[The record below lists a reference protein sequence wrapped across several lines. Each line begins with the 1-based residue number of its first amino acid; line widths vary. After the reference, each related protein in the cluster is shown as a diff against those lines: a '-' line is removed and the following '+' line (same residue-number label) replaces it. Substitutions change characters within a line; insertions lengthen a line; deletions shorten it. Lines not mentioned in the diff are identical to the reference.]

1 FVLLLIQPFLQVWR
15 ANTDFSPVVD
25 KQTVA
30 NYIAKYASKGEK
42 SSPQYKDLM
51 NEILANATEDHRAK
65 QIISSLVIKT
75 IGERDYSVQEVMH
88 LLYVFDMYN
97 SSRQFV
103 CLCLTD
109 SEWQSI
115 SIDNRDQSVR
125 VGRSIIQKYR
135 ERPFGMHA
143 GIEFDNMSLLHFA
156 KNHYTKNVQGQLH
169 YVTRQK
175 EAIVRVFPR
184 LKLTGDTENDEKYYR
199 LQVILKVP
207 FRGDQS
213 FDDLLRDPDTN
224 IVHETW
230 QSRFESLNIDALE
243 APELPE
249 AEDEGIVPER
259 LNELDIVEPFMIAAA
274 MVNNQQSINGQPTVG
289 R

>member
-1 FVLLLIQPFLQVWR
+1 M
-15 ANTDFSPVVD
+15 VD
-25 KQTVA
+25 KQSVA

-88 LLYVFDMYN
+88 LLYGFDMYN

-109 SEWQSI
+109 SEWQNV

-135 ERPFGMHA
+135 ERPFGMHQ
-143 GIEFDNMSLLHFA
+143 GLEFGDMNLLHFA

-207 FRGDQS
+207 FRGNQP
-213 FDDLLRDPDTN
+213 FDDLLRDPDNN

-259 LNELDIVEPFMIAAA
+259 LNELDIVEPFMVAAA
-274 MVNNQQSINGQPTVG
+274 MVNNQQSINGQPTVDRVVLG
-289 R
+289 ISKYLKYHIIYVILF